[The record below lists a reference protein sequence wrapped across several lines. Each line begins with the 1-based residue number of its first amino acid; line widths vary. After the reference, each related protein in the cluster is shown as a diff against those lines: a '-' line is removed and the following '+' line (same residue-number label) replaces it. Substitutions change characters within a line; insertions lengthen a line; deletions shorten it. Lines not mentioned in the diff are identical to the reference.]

1 MNNGPVGDGLVPSRC
16 SGSRRV
22 RRGRPQGSPRRV
34 VGTAAIL
41 LLAAASIAQEGSE
54 PAALAEQ
61 PDTVLQL
68 LEFIRIE
75 AEEGSR
81 LNRARVERFREA
93 RDERQ
98 RLLEAVSRDLEAE
111 KRRSDDLNQRY
122 EQNETELA
130 ELAERLQVRIGNF
143 GELFGVVRDVAGD
156 TVGEVLNSLVSAQYP
171 DRADVARGVAQAEE
185 LPSLQDL
192 RGLQLMLLEEMA
204 QSGQIVRFTA
214 GITDPAG
221 RTSVGEVIRIG
232 AFNLVHAGKFLIR
245 DPDSGAIQTLPRQP
259 AGRFLAMAE
268 DLGDAAAGTVGM
280 AIDPTRGRLLQMLT
294 HAPDLTER
302 IRQGGYVGY
311 TIIGMGIVGLFL
323 ALWRLVVLQ
332 RADRRVRAQL
342 RSPTP
347 SGDNPL
353 GRILGVYEEHRGG
366 NLEALALKLDEAI
379 MREAPVLERY
389 QGILKVFAAVAP
401 LLGLLGTVV
410 GMIITFQQLTLF
422 GTGDPKLMAGGI
434 SQALMT
440 TVLGLVVAIPL
451 VLLHSVVSSKS
462 HRLVEVLEEQSAGL
476 IARRAEDAPD
486 DGQSG

>member
-1 MNNGPVGDGLVPSRC
+1 MTAGKAL
-16 SGSRRV
+16 
-22 RRGRPQGSPRRV
+22 
-34 VGTAAIL
+34 GTAALL
-41 LLAAASIAQEGSE
+41 LLAAVSTAQEDSE
-54 PAALAEQ
+54 PVVPEQ

-68 LEFIRIE
+68 LEFIRVE

-93 RDERQ
+93 RGERQ
-98 RLLEAVSRDLEAE
+98 RMLEAVTRELEAE
-111 KRRSDDLNQRY
+111 ERRSGDLNRRY
-122 EQNETELA
+122 EQNETDLA
-130 ELAERLQVRIGNF
+130 DLAERLRVRIGNF

-156 TVGEVLNSLVSAQYP
+156 TVGEVLNSLVAAQYP
-171 DRADVARGVAQAEE
+171 DRVDVARQVAQAEE

-192 RGLQLMLLEEMA
+192 RSLQLMLLEEMA
-204 QSGQIVRFTA
+204 QSGRVVRFTA
-214 GITDPAG
+214 EVMDPSG
-221 RTSVGEVIRIG
+221 RKSFGEVIRVG
-232 AFNLVHAGKFLIR
+232 AFNLVHDGKFLTL

-268 DLGDAAAGTVGM
+268 DLEDAAADTVAM
-280 AIDPTRGRLLQMLT
+280 AIDPTRGRLLEMLT

-311 TIIGMGIVGLFL
+311 TIIGMGVVGLFL

-332 RADRRVRAQL
+332 RADHRIRAQL

-347 SGDNPL
+347 SGNNPL
-353 GRILGVYEEHRGG
+353 GRILGVYEEHGAG
-366 NLEALALKLDEAI
+366 NLEALALKLDEAT

-451 VLLHSVVSSKS
+451 VLLHSVVSSAS
-462 HRLVEVLEEQSAGL
+462 HRLVEILEEQSAGL
-476 IARRAEDAPD
+476 IARRAEDAPG
-486 DGQSG
+486 DGQPG